1 MGFLSQKQKKMLNE
15 FVKFV
20 KNDLKI
26 ESVPKIQIVN
36 GRGSLKTTANY
47 DYTKK
52 DKVIKVNGRNR
63 ATVDI
68 MRSIAHELTHHKQY
82 EQGRLKVKPPDIGGE
97 IEDEANAKAGQY
109 IKLFA
114 RKFPEIYELDEQLGT
129 PIEKSDLSSPSSTTT
144 SSTSDLGG
152 GSSSYSSTSS
162 GDSSDG
168 YPEVGHWES
177 GITRGPANQLGNTK
191 WSDTVGSKITR
202 GKANQL
208 K

>member
-1 MGFLSQKQKKMLNE
+1 MGFLSQKQKNILKE

-20 KNDLKI
+20 KNDLQIK
-26 ESVPKIQIVN
+26 SLPKIQILN
-36 GRGSLKTTANY
+36 GRSGIKTTANY

-52 DKVIKVNGRNR
+52 DKIIKVNSRNR
-63 ATVDI
+63 ATIDV

-114 RKFPEIYELDEQLGT
+114 KKFPEIYEIDEQSFGT
-129 PIEKSDLSSPSSTTT
+129 FQKSDIDLSS
-144 SSTSDLGG
+144 
-152 GSSSYSSTSS
+152 SSSSNSTPE
-162 GDSSDG
+162 G

-177 GITRGPANQLGNTK
+177 GVTRGADNQIGNTK
-191 WSDTVGSKITR
+191 WSDIVGSKITR
-202 GKANQL
+202 GKANKL